1 MSINEETI
9 QIKQGSFY
17 LGDEDEIM
25 TVLQQ
30 DSTPFIFEL
39 GNNSIPIDLRYGSKN
54 IILSVDG
61 LCTIKEIKRRFEQ
74 VD

>member
-1 MSINEETI
+1 MRINEETV

-17 LGDEDEIM
+17 LEDEDDIM
-25 TVLQQ
+25 DVLQQ
-30 DSTPFIFEL
+30 DLGPFIFEL
-39 GNNSIPIDLRYGSKN
+39 ENNSIPVDLRYGSKN

-61 LCTIKEIKRRFEQ
+61 MCTIKEIKRRFEQ